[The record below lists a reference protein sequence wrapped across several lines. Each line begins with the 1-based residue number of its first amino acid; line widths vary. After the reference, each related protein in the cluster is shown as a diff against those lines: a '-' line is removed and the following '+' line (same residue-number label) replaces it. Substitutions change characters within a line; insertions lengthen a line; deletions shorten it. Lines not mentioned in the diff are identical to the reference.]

1 MHIGCANEVMQLMN
15 GKQRE
20 WVETFRSQQALYQAF
35 GQCVQQLLSHLLD
48 EANIPINGITYRVK
62 SVDALAEKLTR
73 PGKDY
78 ESLIEVTDLV
88 GVRVVT
94 NFADDVDRV
103 VRVIDRHFEVDLD
116 HSEDKRPHDPH
127 WFGYSSVH
135 RVCLLPPAVLA
146 RPEYARF
153 AGLRCEI
160 QVRSILQH
168 AWAEIEHDLGY
179 KVAGGIP
186 SSLRRRFSMLAGLLE
201 LADDQFMRLR
211 DELSLYST
219 RVVAQMHDHPESV
232 ALDPISLETFIRRS
246 DLVQALDEEISEM
259 RGRPLMGPTK
269 AVLEARVEELE
280 HLGITNL
287 KDLADALEQSQ
298 ERVRS
303 LARQIYRDDRRRG
316 LPMSRGSCLSLLV
329 QVLIGRR
336 ESLDEIRALL
346 DRFNI
351 GAPAARDERA
361 LLLRSMAQGLPAKR

>member
-1 MHIGCANEVMQLMN
+1 MN

-20 WVETFRSQQALYQAF
+20 WVETFRAQQALYRAF
-35 GQCVQQLLSHLLD
+35 GQCVRQMLGQLLA
-48 EANIPINGITYRVK
+48 EANIPINSITYRVK

-78 ESLIEVTDLV
+78 EHLTEVTDLV

-103 VRVIDRHFEVDLD
+103 VRVIDRHLDVDPD
-116 HSEDKRPHDPH
+116 HSEDKRPYDPH

-135 RVCLLPPAVLA
+135 RVCCLPPEMLE

-186 SSLRRRFSMLAGLLE
+186 NSLRRRFSMLAGLLE

-219 RVVAQMHDHPESV
+219 QVVAKMHDHPEDV

-246 DLVQALDEEISEM
+246 ALIQALDAEISEM

-269 AVLEARVEELE
+269 AVLEARVEELQY
-280 HLGITNL
+280 LGVRNL
-287 KDLADALEQSQ
+287 RDLADVLEQSQ
-298 ERVRS
+298 EPVRS
-303 LARQIYRDDRRRG
+303 LAHQIYRDDRRRG

-329 QVLIGRR
+329 QVLIGRL
-336 ESLDEIRALL
+336 ESLEEIRTLL

-361 LLLRSMAQGLPAKR
+361 TLLKSMAEAAPERV

>member
-1 MHIGCANEVMQLMN
+1 MN

-20 WVETFRSQQALYQAF
+20 WLETFRAQQELYRKF
-35 GQCVQQLLSHLLD
+35 GECMQQLLTHLLA
-48 EANIPINGITYRVK
+48 EENIPINSITYRVK

-78 ESLIEVTDLV
+78 DSLTEVTDLV

-94 NFADDVDRV
+94 HFADDVDRV
-103 VRVIDRHFEVDLD
+103 VRVIDRHFEVDHD

-135 RVCLLPPAVLA
+135 RVCLLSQEMLA
-146 RPEYARF
+146 KPEYARF

-186 SSLRRRFSMLAGLLE
+186 NSLRRRFSMLAGLLE

-246 DLVQALDEEISEM
+246 SLVQALDEEISQM

-269 AVLEARVEELE
+269 AVLEARVEELQY
-280 HLGITNL
+280 LGIANL
-287 KDLADALEQSQ
+287 KDLADALEESQ
-298 ERVRS
+298 ELVRS

-336 ESLDEIRALL
+336 ENLQEIRALL

-361 LLLRSMAQGLPAKR
+361 VLLRSMAQALPEKV

>member
-1 MHIGCANEVMQLMN
+1 MN

-20 WVETFRSQQALYQAF
+20 WIETFRSQQSLYQAF
-35 GQCVQQLLSHLLD
+35 GQCVRQMLSRLLA
-48 EANIPINGITYRVK
+48 EANIPVNSITYRVK

-78 ESLIEVTDLV
+78 EHLTEVTDLV

-103 VRVIDRHFEVDLD
+103 VRVIDRHLDVDLD

-127 WFGYSSVH
+127 WFGYSAVH
-135 RVCLLPPAVLA
+135 RVCCLPPEMVAK
-146 RPEYARF
+146 PEYARF

-219 RVVAQMHDHPESV
+219 RVVAQMHDNPEAV

-246 DLVQALDEEISEM
+246 PLIQALDEEISQM

-269 AVLEARVEELE
+269 AVLEARVEELQ
-280 HLGITNL
+280 HLGIANL
-287 KDLADALEQSQ
+287 KDLADALEQS
-298 ERVRS
+298 ETLVRS

-329 QVLIGRR
+329 QVLIGRL
-336 ESLDEIRALL
+336 ESLEEIRELL

-361 LLLRSMAQGLPAKR
+361 LLLKSMAQGMPAKV